1 MQTIGLV
8 HSSGAAGM
16 HDGAFGVAATIMA
29 DTRGDMPSGSAR
41 RAESYSCRRRH
52 RVFGVG
58 STCASSAARFKA
70 TMGLMPGRR
79 RMIVSG
85 CCRAG

>member
-29 DTRGDMPSGSAR
+29 DNPPQIWGIMYLTSM
-41 RAESYSCRRRH
+41 
-52 RVFGVG
+52 V
-58 STCASSAARFKA
+58 T
-70 TMGLMPGRR
+70 
-79 RMIVSG
+79 
-85 CCRAG
+85 